1 MAGHAAGQGR
11 PDNSAQAAYGA
22 AGQGFSA
29 TGTAG
34 SGFDPPAATMRHSAG
49 RTADSKGFFASLFD
63 VGFTSFVT
71 PKVIKVLYVLVIAG
85 AVLSALFY
93 TFIAFKVNAA
103 LGILT
108 LFVFAP
114 LCTLIVLALWRI
126 TLEFFMVIFRI
137 SDDIRTVRERGE
149 FR

>member
-71 PKVIKVLYVLVIAG
+71 PKVIKVL
-85 AVLSALFY
+85 
-93 TFIAFKVNAA
+93 
-103 LGILT
+103 
-108 LFVFAP
+108 FVFAP
-114 LCTLIVLALWRI
+114 LCTLIVLALWQI